1 MAAVDKKTFKR
12 EPQTTEDA
20 GSRGQQQKRQRVER
34 QKAQPTGELKIDARK
49 LWEVLRRGDLDAE
62 VRKVKMK
69 EMMDMLRGHIK
80 EVTFKHDM
88 SRVVQTCLKYGNDE
102 QRSEIAAELNGSYVD
117 LSRSQYGRY
126 ILMRIL
132 KYCPKYR
139 DEVIKSFYGHVRKL
153 VRHKE
158 AAHVLEECFAVY
170 ANSKQKWNLVAEFY
184 GREFAVFKSIDGPK
198 SLDAVLATTPQKR
211 ETAMDS
217 LKSTVTPLLEKGT
230 VQYSIVHR
238 ALLDYIRFADPSERQ
253 QVIETMRELVVEILH
268 TRDGAHA
275 AMLCLLYGSVKDR
288 KAMLKAFKPYLQRIC
303 CEEYGYAVLVEA
315 LDCIDDTVFV
325 NKAVLQDVCGM
336 MSELLADQYGR
347 RIPLFVL
354 GGRNPHYVG
363 SDALQVLADNDK
375 VKALTSKKDASVRR
389 KELTAFVSD
398 SMTEWA
404 AANTT
409 KAIFDPLPSQAVNEI
424 LLRAHGD
431 KSAAWQR
438 VLDLVR
444 MDVAQLGADHVLIS
458 PIANRV
464 VTNCILAEHSVPKS
478 ADSTLPALPES
489 NPKFGS
495 EVLDALVDSEQ
506 LVPAACAGAFPV
518 RALLESPVTGER
530 AKQLLRPHKSSI
542 EAAMKEASKKRI
554 FEAILNIL

>member
-1 MAAVDKKTFKR
+1 MASVDKKSFKR
-12 EPQTTEDA
+12 EAQTAEDA
-20 GSRGQQQKRQRVER
+20 GSRGQQQKRQRAER
-34 QKAQPTGELKIDARK
+34 QKAEPTGELKLDARK
-49 LWEVLRRGDLDAE
+49 LWEVLRRGDLDSE

-102 QRSEIAAELNGSYVD
+102 QRSEIAAELKGTYVD

-170 ANSKQKWNLVAEFY
+170 ANAKQKWNLVAEFY
-184 GREFAVFKSIDGPK
+184 GREFAVFKNIDGPK

-253 QVIETMRELVVEILH
+253 QIIELMRELVVEILH

-389 KELTAFVSD
+389 KELTAFVSE

-404 AANTT
+404 AANAA
-409 KAIFDPLPSQAVNEI
+409 KAIFDPLPSQAVNET

-464 VTNCILAEHSVPKS
+464 VTNCIIAEHTVPKS
-478 ADSTLPALPES
+478 ADSTLPTLPES

-495 EVLDALVDSEQ
+495 DVLDALVDSEQ

-518 RALLESPVTGER
+518 RALLESPVTAER
-530 AKQLLRPHKSSI
+530 AKLLLRPHKSSI
-542 EAAMKEASKKRI
+542 SAAMADAPKKRI
-554 FEAILNIL
+554 FEAILSML